1 MSKKIQS
8 VLSVALILLCGLCL
22 FTSCA
27 SQKLDFFTNIGD
39 SLDPVAKLV
48 RAMHGWIGNYGWT
61 VVVFTVF
68 LKVVMLPLDFWQRYA
83 SRKATL
89 KNKKMQPLLAAIDK
103 RYGANTQRSQEEKAK
118 LYKKNGGSGMG
129 GEDILKAACSKDTKW
144 LPGKRL
150 SSRENAAS
158 VQKWVD
164 ELHL

>member
-22 FTSCA
+22 FTSC
-27 SQKLDFFTNIGD
+27 STQKLDFFTNIGD

-89 KNKKMQPLLAAIDK
+89 DLCGLSHLVVCRAH
-103 RYGANTQRSQEEKAK
+103 Y
-118 LYKKNGGSGMG
+118 YKYIPR
-129 GEDILKAACSKDTKW
+129 DI
-144 LPGKRL
+144 
-150 SSRENAAS
+150 
-158 VQKWVD
+158 
-164 ELHL
+164 